1 VRSSRHPP
9 PKPACAK
16 GQEHVTAAEKKKIRL
31 TVSAEAERYVRR
43 DAPVKARKMA
53 ASGAMPLP
61 PIELATVLF
70 VLMNDAD
77 PEIKKTARD
86 SLQNL
91 PDSICDP
98 VLMGATH
105 PAVLGTM
112 AHLYKDHEN
121 RIEKIALNGATDD
134 PTIAFLAT
142 LPCKRVIEI
151 IGNNQERL
159 MRAPAIVDALGDNAL
174 TGRAT
179 IERILTFLGVIDA
192 ANVEEDQFEKK
203 ELSETEAEAALL
215 AVLGPDA
222 KELARQLSKED
233 SEMSEELKGSL
244 SVLIAKMSVFHKIKL
259 ASMGNKEARGIL
271 IRDKNKIVAA
281 AAIRSPKITDNEVEA
296 FAKSRQLSDDVLRI
310 ISMNREWTKNY
321 AVRYGLATNPKCPL
335 PSAMK
340 FLALLQEKDLR
351 QISKSKDVP
360 GPIAAQAKRIL
371 AQRGKD

>member
-1 VRSSRHPP
+1 
-9 PKPACAK
+9 
-16 GQEHVTAAEKKKIRL
+16 
-31 TVSAEAERYVRR
+31 
-43 DAPVKARKMA
+43 
-53 ASGAMPLP
+53 MPLP

-77 PEIKKTARD
+77 PDIKKTARE

-98 VLMGATH
+98 VLTGATH

-112 AHLYKDHEN
+112 AHLYKDQES
-121 RIEKIALNGATDD
+121 RIEKIALNAATDD
-134 PTIAFLAT
+134 PTMAFLAT
-142 LPCKRVIEI
+142 LPSKRVIEI
-151 IGNNQERL
+151 VSNNQERL

-192 ANVEEDQFEKK
+192 ANADDENFEQK
-203 ELSETEAEAALL
+203 ELSEAEAEAALL

-222 KELARQLSKED
+222 KELAKQLSKEG

-281 AAIRSPKITDNEVEA
+281 AAIRSPKITDNEVEG
-296 FAKSRQLSDDVLRI
+296 FSKSRQLSDDVLRI
-310 ISMNREWTKNY
+310 ISMNREWTKMY

-340 FLALLQEKDLR
+340 FLQLLQEKDLR
-351 QISKSKDVP
+351 QISKSKEVP
-360 GPIAAQAKRIL
+360 GPIAGQAKRIL

>member
-1 VRSSRHPP
+1 
-9 PKPACAK
+9 
-16 GQEHVTAAEKKKIRL
+16 VTAAKKKKIRL

-53 ASGAMPLP
+53 ATGAMPLP

-77 PEIKKTARD
+77 AEIKKTARD
-86 SLQNL
+86 SLQKL

-98 VLMGATH
+98 VLTGAAH

-112 AHLYKDHEN
+112 AHLYQEN
-121 RIEKIALNGATDD
+121 EARLEKIALNAATDD

-159 MRAPAIVDALGDNAL
+159 MRSPAIVDALGDNGL

-179 IERILTFLGVIDA
+179 IERILTFLGVIEEA
-192 ANVEEDQFEKK
+192 AADNDGFEKK
-203 ELSETEAEAALL
+203 ELSEAEAEAALL

-222 KELARQLSKED
+222 KDLARQLSKESD
-233 SEMSEELKGSL
+233 EEMSEELKGSL
-244 SVLIAKMSVFHKIKL
+244 SVLIGKMSVFHKIKL

-296 FAKSRQLSDDVLRI
+296 FSKSRQLSDDVLRI
-310 ISMNREWTKNY
+310 ISMNREWTKLY
-321 AVRYGLATNPKCPL
+321 QVKLGLATNPKCPL
-335 PSAMK
+335 PMAIKLLS
-340 FLALLQEKDLR
+340 LLQEKDLR
-351 QISKSKDVP
+351 QISKSKEVP
-360 GPIAAQAKRIL
+360 GAIASQAKRVL
-371 AQRGKD
+371 VQRGKG

>member
-1 VRSSRHPP
+1 M
-9 PKPACAK
+9 CK
-16 GQEHVTAAEKKKIRL
+16 GQERVTAAIKKKIRL

-53 ASGAMPLP
+53 ATGAMPLP
-61 PIELATVLF
+61 PIEMATVLF

-77 PEIKKTARD
+77 PEIKKTARH

-98 VLMGATH
+98 VLVGATH

-112 AHLYKDHEN
+112 AHLYREQEN

-142 LPCKRVIEI
+142 LPSKRVIEI

-159 MRAPAIVDALGDNAL
+159 MRSPAIVDALGDNAL

-192 ANVEEDQFEKK
+192 ANAEDDKFEQE
-203 ELSETEAEAALL
+203 ELSEADAEAALL
-215 AVLGPDA
+215 AILGSDA
-222 KELARQLSKED
+222 KDLAKQLAKED

-296 FAKSRQLSDDVLRI
+296 FSKSRQLSDDVLRI
-310 ISMNREWTKNY
+310 ISMNREWTKMY

-351 QISKSKDVP
+351 QIAKSKEVP
-360 GPIAAQAKRIL
+360 GPIVGQAKRIL
-371 AQRGKD
+371 AQRGKK